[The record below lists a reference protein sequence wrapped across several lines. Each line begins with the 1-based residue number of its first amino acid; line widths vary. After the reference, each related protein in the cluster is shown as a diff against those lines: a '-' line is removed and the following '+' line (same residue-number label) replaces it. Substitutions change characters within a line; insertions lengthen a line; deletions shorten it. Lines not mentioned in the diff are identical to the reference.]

1 MRVTRKCPSRYFCRN
16 RFGAAPPGQRREE
29 RRWDI
34 ARSPRTDTHL
44 LSRQPARA
52 PLRLTSTA
60 GRPRWTERMRAF
72 SSCWGSMPGILVPD
86 SPSGDA
92 FYAPARN
99 QVARRPLHQQ
109 AVRRGAPSAI
119 NVSVTCWQVT
129 LCRVRI
135 LRSSVEAGAAAQKG
149 QNRVRHFGGV
159 FALCVHLLYSVLVCH
174 AACAIAWIRDRDV
187 DA

>member
-1 MRVTRKCPSRYFCRN
+1 
-16 RFGAAPPGQRREE
+16 
-29 RRWDI
+29 
-34 ARSPRTDTHL
+34 
-44 LSRQPARA
+44 
-52 PLRLTSTA
+52 
-60 GRPRWTERMRAF
+60 
-72 SSCWGSMPGILVPD
+72 MPGILVPD

-92 FYAPARN
+92 FYTRARN

-159 FALCVHLLYSVLVCH
+159 FAFCVHLLYSVLVCH